1 MKKTN
6 STKFKNTSSSKDI
19 KLPIIEQN
27 KKKGLNKNTKN
38 NSSSQNL
45 RPTSTSQISKNSS
58 PKNINK
64 NNISANQQ
72 NIKGEKPKKDSRII
86 NDIINNVNKSHN
98 INTKITSSKKGEDQ
112 NKSSSPN
119 NNSQKDKGAINTKI
133 NSPKANEKI
142 NKIIFHKKRNIQI
155 YNDSNID
162 NNNNKK
168 SIIIN
173 NVPRI
178 SKDDLKEIQKRR
190 RMRIIREKKEFEK
203 QTKMLNEEKAINN
216 KNKNKE
222 ENIQFSNKINSPIEM
237 SQKKAQSILEE
248 GGMIDAYKYLISHLC
263 KNGMPSG
270 NLYDYCSK
278 IIKNYEKEW
287 KKKKYKMINEIIQK
301 HFEDK
306 KKKFLNKS
314 NMNRNEYLEF
324 RALEK
329 RDENQFIKKLDKSRS
344 TLRIVRKNPNINSI
358 LPKNENS
365 SSKISSSFEKKN
377 KLKKINGDNVML
389 NSNKNADD
397 KKVYFNI
404 KLNNNVGII
413 KNEKNDKTEG
423 GKTNSS
429 SFFNNNMK
437 NNSNKVINLKS
448 TKNNSNSN
456 IAIKKTNSIVNI
468 NKNNN
473 NISKSIKKEENKNSV
488 NNSSKS
494 NSKIIK
500 SNNNTKSNFK
510 RNKTSKKIS

>member
-38 NSSSQNL
+38 NSSSQNP

-119 NNSQKDKGAINTKI
+119 NNSQKDKGALNTKI

-162 NNNNKK
+162 NDNNKK

-203 QTKMLNEEKAINN
+203 QTKMLNEERAINN

-248 GGMIDAYKYLISHLC
+248 GGMIDAYKYLISHL
-263 KNGMPSG
+263 
-270 NLYDYCSK
+270 Y
-278 IIKNYEKEW
+278 
-287 KKKKYKMINEIIQK
+287 
-301 HFEDK
+301 
-306 KKKFLNKS
+306 
-314 NMNRNEYLEF
+314 
-324 RALEK
+324 
-329 RDENQFIKKLDKSRS
+329 
-344 TLRIVRKNPNINSI
+344 
-358 LPKNENS
+358 
-365 SSKISSSFEKKN
+365 
-377 KLKKINGDNVML
+377 
-389 NSNKNADD
+389 
-397 KKVYFNI
+397 
-404 KLNNNVGII
+404 
-413 KNEKNDKTEG
+413 
-423 GKTNSS
+423 
-429 SFFNNNMK
+429 
-437 NNSNKVINLKS
+437 
-448 TKNNSNSN
+448 
-456 IAIKKTNSIVNI
+456 
-468 NKNNN
+468 
-473 NISKSIKKEENKNSV
+473 
-488 NNSSKS
+488 
-494 NSKIIK
+494 
-500 SNNNTKSNFK
+500 
-510 RNKTSKKIS
+510 

>member
-1 MKKTN
+1 
-6 STKFKNTSSSKDI
+6 
-19 KLPIIEQN
+19 
-27 KKKGLNKNTKN
+27 
-38 NSSSQNL
+38 
-45 RPTSTSQISKNSS
+45 
-58 PKNINK
+58 
-64 NNISANQQ
+64 
-72 NIKGEKPKKDSRII
+72 
-86 NDIINNVNKSHN
+86 
-98 INTKITSSKKGEDQ
+98 
-112 NKSSSPN
+112 
-119 NNSQKDKGAINTKI
+119 
-133 NSPKANEKI
+133 
-142 NKIIFHKKRNIQI
+142 
-155 YNDSNID
+155 
-162 NNNNKK
+162 
-168 SIIIN
+168 
-173 NVPRI
+173 
-178 SKDDLKEIQKRR
+178 
-190 RMRIIREKKEFEK
+190 
-203 QTKMLNEEKAINN
+203 
-216 KNKNKE
+216 
-222 ENIQFSNKINSPIEM
+222 
-237 SQKKAQSILEE
+237 
-248 GGMIDAYKYLISHLC
+248 
-263 KNGMPSG
+263 
-270 NLYDYCSK
+270 
-278 IIKNYEKEW
+278 
-287 KKKKYKMINEIIQK
+287 
-301 HFEDK
+301 
-306 KKKFLNKS
+306 
-314 NMNRNEYLEF
+314 MNRNEYLEF
-324 RALEK
+324 RALKK

-389 NSNKNADD
+389 NSNKNSDD

-413 KNEKNDKTEG
+413 KNDKNEG

-437 NNSNKVINLKS
+437 NNSNKVINLKN

>member
-38 NSSSQNL
+38 NSSSQNP

-119 NNSQKDKGAINTKI
+119 NNAQKDKEAINTKI

-162 NNNNKK
+162 NDNNKK

-190 RMRIIREKKEFEK
+190 RMIIIREKKEFEK
-203 QTKMLNEEKAINN
+203 QTKMLNEERAINN

-306 KKKFLNKS
+306 KKTFLNKS

-324 RALEK
+324 RALKK

-344 TLRIVRKNPNINSI
+344 TLRIVRKTAP
-358 LPKNENS
+358 LER
-365 SSKISSSFEKKN
+365 
-377 KLKKINGDNVML
+377 
-389 NSNKNADD
+389 
-397 KKVYFNI
+397 
-404 KLNNNVGII
+404 
-413 KNEKNDKTEG
+413 
-423 GKTNSS
+423 
-429 SFFNNNMK
+429 FFDCH
-437 NNSNKVINLKS
+437 
-448 TKNNSNSN
+448 
-456 IAIKKTNSIVNI
+456 
-468 NKNNN
+468 
-473 NISKSIKKEENKNSV
+473 
-488 NNSSKS
+488 
-494 NSKIIK
+494 
-500 SNNNTKSNFK
+500 F
-510 RNKTSKKIS
+510 

>member
-38 NSSSQNL
+38 NSSSQNP

-162 NNNNKK
+162 NDNNKK

-203 QTKMLNEEKAINN
+203 QTKMLNEERAINN

-306 KKKFLNKS
+306 KKTFLNKS

-324 RALEK
+324 RALKK

-344 TLRIVRKNPNINSI
+344 TLRIVRKNPNISI

-404 KLNNNVGII
+404 KLNNNVGIV
-413 KNEKNDKTEG
+413 KNEKNDKNEG

-429 SFFNNNMK
+429 SFFNNNIK

-456 IAIKKTNSIVNI
+456 VVIKKTNSIVNI

-473 NISKSIKKEENKNSV
+473 NSMKSIKKEENKNSV